1 MLATII
7 LYSTIALALA
17 LGCKALTVIEDA
29 KASQLE
35 PRDVDGVL

>member
-7 LYSTIALALA
+7 LYSTIALA